1 LLKRDITY
9 ENPFTGSQVTET
21 HYFHISKTDLVEME
35 LEEHGNTYVKDGE
48 ELTGMQAKLQRIVDS
63 EDGKAIMAEFKD
75 IIRRAYGRKEGERFR
90 KSQEI
95 WDDFAASE
103 AFSQLLWELCTQ
115 AEAASDF
122 VNGIVPT
129 NLDQIAEEV
138 RQQAERVTKGREAQ
152 AAAKAAGGHP
162 SDPAATPVEAAAPPE
177 TATPGD
183 GQLSP
188 GTAQVMDAMSDAAPR
203 QQEIA
208 NATPENPVTLTEA
221 EVREIDSEVFRSG
234 IADGRYK
241 VSN

>member
-9 ENPFTGSQVTET
+9 ENPFTGGQVTET

-115 AEAASDF
+115 AEAGQPTSSTASCR
-122 VNGIVPT
+122 PT
-129 NLDQIAEEV
+129 SIRSPRKYASRRSALPRGARRRRLRRLPE
-138 RQQAERVTKGREAQ
+138 
-152 AAAKAAGGHP
+152 
-162 SDPAATPVEAAAPPE
+162 ATPPIPQPRRWRPQPRLRRLRLARA
-177 TATPGD
+177 
-183 GQLSP
+183 SS
-188 GTAQVMDAMSDAAPR
+188 AQVPHR
-203 QQEIA
+203 
-208 NATPENPVTLTEA
+208 
-221 EVREIDSEVFRSG
+221 
-234 IADGRYK
+234 
-241 VSN
+241 